1 MKVLDRLN
9 EIMIFDTIPVSVKQ
23 AVSYAYTHRIYILD
37 LLDEDIPKDLHKAI
51 ENFLDGMVYFD
62 GDESHLWK
70 HFLDLDYETLLR
82 MEEFL

>member
-1 MKVLDRLN
+1 MRVLDRLN
-9 EIMIFDTIPVSVKQ
+9 EIMIFDTIPVTTEK
-23 AVSYAYTHRIYILD
+23 AVSYTYNHRIYISE
-37 LLDEDIPKDLHKAI
+37 LLDEDLPKDVHKLV